1 MKLLLILAAAAGLTG
16 AAISS
21 KAALGWT
28 LNESVQHYGAPVR
41 GPLPN
46 KDGIGR
52 IYYLFKVKNCS
63 IGAFYLNGTISRVV
77 YTQKKALKNSI
88 FSAFLFGNAP
98 EVVWIPLMDA
108 SREWL
113 GCTGELKVRYWAQ
126 LNASRTT
133 LVIATIEDYNA
144 VRAAEGS

>member
-1 MKLLLILAAAAGLTG
+1 MKLLLILAAAAGLVAT
-16 AAISS
+16 AISS

-28 LNESVQHYGAPVR
+28 LNESLQHYGAPVS
-41 GPLPN
+41 GPLAN
-46 KDGIGR
+46 EDGSGR
-52 IYYLFKVKNCS
+52 IFYLFKVKSCS
-63 IGAFYLNGTISRVV
+63 IGAFYLNGMISRVV
-77 YTQKKALKNSI
+77 YTQKTALKDSV

-98 EVVWIPLMDA
+98 EVVWVPLMDA

-113 GCTGELKVRYWAQ
+113 GCTGELQVRCWAQ

>member
-1 MKLLLILAAAAGLTG
+1 MRLLLILVTAASLT
-16 AAISS
+16 ATAIAS

-28 LNESVQHYGAPVR
+28 LDESVQHYGAPVK
-41 GPLPN
+41 GPLP
-46 KDGIGR
+46 KEDGVGR
-52 IYYLFKVKNCS
+52 IFYLFKVKSGS

-77 YTQKKALKNSI
+77 YTQKTPLGDSS

-98 EVVWIPLMDA
+98 EVVWIPLMER

-113 GCTGELKVRYWAQ
+113 GCTGKLEVRCWAE
-126 LNASRTT
+126 LNASRTS